1 MLVKVLTLG
10 YAIMVRVF
18 TNGCFD
24 ILHKG
29 HVELLAYCKSLGHVT
44 VGLNSDESVKRLKG
58 LSRPINTESDRKR
71 ILEALRY
78 VDEVVT
84 FHEDTPYDLIS
95 KLKPDVIVKGG
106 DYRAQDVIG
115 SDICDVRI
123 FDMVKGY
130 STTSFIDRII
140 SK

>member
-1 MLVKVLTLG
+1 M
-10 YAIMVRVF
+10 RVF

-29 HVELLAYCKSLGHVT
+29 HVELLAYCKSLGQVT

-58 LSRPINTESDRKR
+58 MSRPMNTENDRKR

-78 VDEVVT
+78 VDEVVI
-84 FHEDTPYDLIS
+84 FQEDTPYDLIT
-95 KLKPDVIVKGG
+95 KLKPDLIVKGG
-106 DYRAQDVIG
+106 DYRPNEVIG
-115 SDICDVRI
+115 SDLCEVRI
-123 FDMVKGY
+123 FNTLNGY
-130 STTSFIDRII
+130 STTSLINRII

>member
-1 MLVKVLTLG
+1 M
-10 YAIMVRVF
+10 RVF

-29 HVELLAYCKSLGHVT
+29 HVELLAYCKSLGQVT

-58 LSRPINTESDRKR
+58 MSRPMNTENDRKR

-78 VDEVVT
+78 VDEVVI
-84 FHEDTPYDLIS
+84 FKEDTPYDLIT
-95 KLKPDVIVKGG
+95 KLKPDLIVKGG
-106 DYRAQDVIG
+106 DYRPNEVIG
-115 SDICDVRI
+115 SDLCEVRI
-123 FDMVKGY
+123 FNTLNGY
-130 STTSFIDRII
+130 STTSLINRII

>member
-1 MLVKVLTLG
+1 M
-10 YAIMVRVF
+10 RVF

-29 HVELLAYCKSLGHVT
+29 HVELLAYCKSLGQVT

-58 LSRPINTESDRKR
+58 ISRPMNTEIDRKR

-78 VDEVVT
+78 VDEVVI
-84 FHEDTPYDLIS
+84 FQEDTPYNLIT
-95 KLKPDVIVKGG
+95 KLKPDLIVKGG
-106 DYRAQDVIG
+106 DYRPNEVIG
-115 SDICDVRI
+115 SDICEVRI
-123 FDMVKGY
+123 FNTLNGY
-130 STTSFIDRII
+130 STTGLINRII

>member
-1 MLVKVLTLG
+1 M
-10 YAIMVRVF
+10 RVF

-29 HVELLAYCKSLGHVT
+29 HVELLAYCKSLGQVT

-58 LSRPINTESDRKR
+58 LSRPMNTEIDRKR

-78 VDEVVT
+78 VDEVVI
-84 FHEDTPYDLIS
+84 FQEDTPYNLIT
-95 KLKPDVIVKGG
+95 KLKPDLIVKGG
-106 DYRAQDVIG
+106 DYRPNEVIG
-115 SDICDVRI
+115 SDICEVII
-123 FDMVKGY
+123 FNTLNGY
-130 STTSFIDRII
+130 STTSLINRII